1 MDIKIL
7 SREEWN
13 SHPAVELVCQRH
25 NDETPIYRLKAGWY
39 YGDLSI
45 PILEDGSVCAGLL
58 KWLSSE
64 KYNRFFG
71 VLKGME
77 LPRPD
82 GTKIIE
88 DHFIFYGSRVYYHF
102 IYVSSASGWDFLTVE
117 CKTFLLSGKTSSY
130 SGGSDIQ

>member
-71 VLKGME
+71 VLKGDGITTSGQYQNHRRPLHFLWKSCV
-77 LPRPD
+77 LPFHRR
-82 GTKIIE
+82 
-88 DHFIFYGSRVYYHF
+88 FFRIFANTCNIVNFGR
-102 IYVSSASGWDFLTVE
+102 
-117 CKTFLLSGKTSSY
+117 
-130 SGGSDIQ
+130 